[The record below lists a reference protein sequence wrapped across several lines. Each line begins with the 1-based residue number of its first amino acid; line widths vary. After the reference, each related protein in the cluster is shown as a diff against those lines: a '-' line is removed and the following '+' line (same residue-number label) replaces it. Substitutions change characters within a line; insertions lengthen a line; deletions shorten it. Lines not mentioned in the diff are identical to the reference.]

1 MLADNEINRV
11 LVVTAHPDDADF
23 GAAGTV
29 ALFGDRGVEVTYLLV
44 TDGDAGGNE
53 RTLDNTGMAELRRAE
68 QTAAAKAVGVT
79 DVRFLGHA
87 DGTVVPSLALRKD
100 IARVIRQVR
109 PDLVITHH
117 PDRNYQFIAPS
128 HPDHRAVGGST
139 LDAVYPD
146 ARNPYAFPELVKDE
160 GLEAWTVREV
170 WLMRRLHPQ
179 PLDGHHRGDRPQAD
193 GAAVACQPGGTRRG
207 LRRLREEP
215 LRRVGRT
222 GRLRRRPLRGGLP
235 NRHNGLTHPPG
246 GQVVRGSAAT
256 TAPR

>member
-1 MLADNEINRV
+1 MLAESEITRV
-11 LVVTAHPDDADF
+11 LTVTAHPDDVDF

-29 ALFGDRGVEVTYLLV
+29 ALFGDRGVEVTYLVV

-53 RTLDNTGMAELRRAE
+53 RELDNSGMAELRRAE

-79 DVRFLGHA
+79 DVRFLGYA
-87 DGTVVPSLALRKD
+87 DGSVVPSLELRRD

-128 HPDHRAVGGST
+128 HPDHRAVGGSA

-146 ARNPYAFPELVKDE
+146 ARNPYAFPELLTEE

-170 WLMRRLHPQ
+170 WLTGGSTPDHWVDVTEAMDRKLTALQSHVSQVAHVEGFTDFVRGRFASWGERAGFGP
-179 PLDGHHRGDRPQAD
+179 GHYAEGF
-193 GAAVACQPGGTRRG
+193 
-207 LRRLREEP
+207 
-215 LRRVGRT
+215 
-222 GRLRRRPLRGGLP
+222 
-235 NRHNGLTHPPG
+235 
-246 GQVVRGSAAT
+246 QVVP
-256 TAPR
+256 TA

>member
-1 MLADNEINRV
+1 MLAESEINRV
-11 LVVTAHPDDADF
+11 LTVTAHPDDVDF

-29 ALFGDRGVEVTYLLV
+29 ALFGDRGVEVTYLVV

-53 RTLDNTGMAELRRAE
+53 RELDNSGMAELRRAE

-79 DVRFLGHA
+79 DVRFLGYS
-87 DGTVVPSLALRKD
+87 DGTVVPSLDLRRD

-128 HPDHRAVGGST
+128 HPDHRAVGGSA

-146 ARNPYAFPELVKDE
+146 ARNPYAFPELLTEE

-170 WLMRRLHPQ
+170 WLTGGSTPDHWV
-179 PLDGHHRGDRPQAD
+179 DVTDAIDRKLTALQSHVSQVAHVEGFAD
-193 GAAVACQPGGTRRG
+193 FVKERFASWGKRAGFG
-207 LRRLREEP
+207 E
-215 LRRVGRT
+215 GRYAE
-222 GRLRRRPLRGGLP
+222 GF
-235 NRHNGLTHPPG
+235 
-246 GQVVRGSAAT
+246 QVVQ
-256 TAPR
+256 TA

>member
-1 MLADNEINRV
+1 MLANNQINRV

-29 ALFGDRGVEVTYLLV
+29 ALFVDRGVEVTYLLV

-170 WLMRRLHPQ
+170 WLKGGSTPNHWTDITEAIDRKLTALQSHVSQ
-179 PLDGHHRGDRPQAD
+179 VGHVEGFADFVKSRFAAWAEQA
-193 GAAVACQPGGTRRG
+193 GFGEGHYAEGFQTV
-207 LRRLREEP
+207 
-215 LRRVGRT
+215 
-222 GRLRRRPLRGGLP
+222 
-235 NRHNGLTHPPG
+235 
-246 GQVVRGSAAT
+246 T
-256 TAPR
+256 TA